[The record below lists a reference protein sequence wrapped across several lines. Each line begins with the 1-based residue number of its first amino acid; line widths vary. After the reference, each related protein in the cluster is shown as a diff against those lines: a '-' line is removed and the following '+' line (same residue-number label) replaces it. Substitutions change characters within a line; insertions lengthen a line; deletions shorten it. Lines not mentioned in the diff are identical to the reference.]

1 MPNYCPNGNCV
12 DIEQTGDTFLF
23 TSTIDGNEESV
34 TYTATEV
41 AQFLTDVKAG
51 KWDAVHAEAGR
62 LAAREVATV

>member
-1 MPNYCPNGNCV
+1 MPNYCPQGNCV
-12 DIEQTGDTFLF
+12 DIERVQDNFLF
-23 TSTIDGNEESV
+23 TSTVAGNEESV
-34 TYTATEV
+34 TYTPAEV